1 MHEYNHLTMK
11 ELPNNDKPYEKLA
24 KYGEVVL
31 SDAELLAIILKTGT
45 KNRTVVELA
54 QNLLLMDKND
64 LGIVSL
70 YNKSLTDLQKIK
82 GIGFVKSVQIR
93 AVMEI
98 SKRISRSKALEK
110 VKINSPSSI
119 AGVYMEEMRYL
130 TKEYFKLVFLDT
142 KNQIINDKTIT
153 IGSVNASIVNPRDVF
168 IEALKN
174 NAVNIIMLH
183 NHPSGDP
190 YPSNE
195 DIQITKRIKECGQ
208 LIGIALIDHLIIG
221 NGKYFSLKEKGVI

>member
-1 MHEYNHLTMK
+1 MLEYNHLTMK
-11 ELPNNDKPYEKLA
+11 NLPNSDKPYEKLA

-31 SDAELLAIILKTGT
+31 SDTELLAIILRTGT

-70 YNKSLTDLQKIK
+70 YNKSITDLQKIK

-93 AVMEI
+93 AIMEI
-98 SKRISRSKALEK
+98 SKRISKCKALEK
-110 VKINSPSSI
+110 VKINSPSSV
-119 AGVYMEEMRYL
+119 ARVYMEEMRYL

-142 KNQIINDKTIT
+142 KNQIISDKTIT

-221 NGKYFSLKEKGVI
+221 DGKYFSLKEKGII